1 MLKSSP
7 HPFCELQK
15 DHKNTLVPY
24 LWKKGTRAYILLP
37 WYHPVCLLPVSEE
50 KPLHRGRSHYNFVAR
65 AKKTTRLWF
74 RRCMGTIHPSYL
86 SLRME
91 RVRLSWEGRSR
102 GGSEAAHPSDLAP
115 VIGSLLAAI
124 LVLFRSTR
132 VRLYAVV
139 NVNNSIR
146 STECQLFIH
155 LFEPRVIIR
164 WVGVIF

>member
-1 MLKSSP
+1 MLKPSL
-7 HPFCELQK
+7 HPFCEVQEDQEVQK
-15 DHKNTLVPY
+15 TIKKLSSLKSGRKGRERIDYSRGTTLFVFY
-24 LWKKGTRAYILLP
+24 LSQK
-37 WYHPVCLLPVSEE
+37 
-50 KPLHRGRSHYNFVAR
+50 RSRCTGVALNYNFVER

-86 SLRME
+86 SLRIE

-139 NVNNSIR
+139 SVNNSIR
-146 STECQLFIH
+146 WKKCQLFMAH
-155 LFEPRVIIR
+155 GDRTEH
-164 WVGVIF
+164 G